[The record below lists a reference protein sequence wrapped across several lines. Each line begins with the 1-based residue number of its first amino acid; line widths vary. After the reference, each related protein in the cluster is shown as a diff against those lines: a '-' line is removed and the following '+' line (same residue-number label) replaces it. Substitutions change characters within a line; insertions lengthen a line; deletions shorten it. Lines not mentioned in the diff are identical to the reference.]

1 MRKGQLRRHTKETRI
16 STSVAIDG
24 HGKASVDTGIG
35 FFDHMLELF
44 ARHGLFDLSVKCKGD
59 LHVDDHHSVEDV
71 AIALAGAFKEA
82 LGKKAGISRF
92 GCAYVPMDESLARCV
107 VDLSGRSSLVF
118 NAAFKRAK
126 VGNLSTEMVHH
137 FFRSFA
143 GALKANIH
151 IEVLYGVNTHH
162 KIEAIFKSFAL
173 AMREACATDRRI
185 TGIPSTKGRL

>member
-1 MRKGQLRRHTKETRI
+1 MRKGHLRRHTKETRI
-16 STSVAIDG
+16 SANVAIDG
-24 HGKASVDTGIG
+24 RGKASVDTGIG

-44 ARHGLFDLSVKCKGD
+44 ARHGLFDLNVKCKGD

-71 AIALAGAFKEA
+71 AIALAGAFEKA
-82 LGKKAGISRF
+82 LGKKSGISRF
-92 GCAYVPMDESLARCV
+92 GYAYVPMDESLARCV
-107 VDLSGRSSLVF
+107 VDLGGRSSLIF
-118 NAAFKRAK
+118 NASFRRVK
-126 VGNLSTEMVHH
+126 VGDLSTEMVHH

-143 GALKANIH
+143 ETLKANIH

-173 AMREACATDRRI
+173 AMREACTTNKRI